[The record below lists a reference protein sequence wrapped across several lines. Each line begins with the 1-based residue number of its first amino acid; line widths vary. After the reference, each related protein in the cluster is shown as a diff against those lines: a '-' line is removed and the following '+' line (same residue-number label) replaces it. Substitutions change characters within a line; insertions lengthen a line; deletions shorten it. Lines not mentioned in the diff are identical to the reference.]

1 MPGSRSAR
9 SSVRPVSHRAIQSP
23 TAAIRLREARKFVDQ
38 FAPGDEVLLL
48 GASRGAV
55 DDFARSI
62 AIEKGATFGLHRLS
76 FTQLAARLSALHL
89 ASMDRAPATTLGH
102 EAVATR
108 ATFEAHRD
116 DALEYFA
123 PVARTPGFPKALART
138 LLELRLASAPVERL
152 SSLSRSGPDLAE
164 LLNRVELLM
173 GEAGASDRAALFETA
188 IRALGSST
196 TGWPAM
202 PTLLL
207 DVPFDSE
214 AEARFLWALIQQSPR
229 SLITIPSGDSRT
241 IAKLRDRGVDAE
253 LLQDTQQNDLGH
265 LTRYLFSPEPPPER
279 DRSGELVWFSA
290 PGEGRECVEIARRLL
305 KEASRGVRFDEMAIL
320 VRSPQQYLG
329 VLEHALSRSRIPAYF
344 DRGTRRPHP
353 AGRAFLALLSCAV
366 EKFSAKRFAEY
377 LSLAQVPNLDASG
390 QPKIDHDA
398 TAWVSSKD
406 EVFGALSEDSEG
418 SEGGLQPDMPEAGS
432 PKPEAGSPT
441 PEVAADADPASAVV
455 SGTLRAPWKWESL
468 LVESAVIGGADR
480 WSRRLTGLDR
490 EYELKI
496 RALQSE
502 EPDSPRI
509 PRLERER
516 QNLEHLRA
524 FALPLIESMSA
535 WSDSASWGDWLQR
548 LEGLVPRVLRKPA
561 DVLRILAD
569 LRPMGAVGPVGLTE
583 VRDVL
588 ADRLMSLEVD
598 PPANRY
604 GRVFIGS
611 PHQARGRSFRI
622 VFVPGLAERLFPQK
636 LREDPLLLDDLRS
649 ELNSGG
655 LNPVAQGFSP
665 ARADASVAQGF
676 LGSPKREQ
684 REGGSPVQKG
694 LPVQEDRADLERL
707 LLRLAVGASTERLYV
722 SFPRIETAEAR
733 QRVPSFYALEVMRAV
748 TGKIPDHHVL
758 ETEAAEEANASLAWP
773 APVKA
778 EDAIDDFEHDLSVL
792 RVLMRSNDPVK
803 GHAHYMLRLNDC
815 LRRSATE
822 RWARSKSQW
831 SQFDGIMRATDATRP
846 YLQTQRLGK
855 RPYSVSA
862 LQNYAYCPYRFLLSA
877 IYRLEPLEE
886 PEPLQRLDPLTKGS
900 LFHEVQ
906 AEFFRALQRDK
917 KPIATTPIETVLKV
931 LDATLTRIAAKYAEE
946 VAPAVD
952 RVWQD
957 EIASMRTDLHV
968 WARNLAEAKEWEPW
982 LFEYAFGLPNEV
994 IEPGTH
1000 PPRDPSSLPDPVE
1013 IDGRFLLRGSIDLVE
1028 RRPGPLGPGG
1038 PAILRVTDH
1047 KTSKNRSERR
1057 SIIGGGQQLQPVIYS
1072 LAVEAAT
1079 KGTVESARFSY
1090 CTTAGG
1096 FTEHSVSINETSR
1109 RAGIAAM
1116 EIIDRAIDL
1125 GTLQPAPAER
1135 ACRYCDFLTVCG
1147 PDQEYRAKGKS
1158 KQQIAD
1164 LLALR
1169 GEP

>member
-1 MPGSRSAR
+1 
-9 SSVRPVSHRAIQSP
+9 VTRAVQSP
-23 TAAIRLREARKFVDQ
+23 TASVRLREARAFVDG

-55 DDFARSI
+55 DDFARGI
-62 AIEKGATFGLHRLS
+62 ALEKGATFGLHRLS
-76 FTQLAARLSALHL
+76 FTQLAARLAALQM
-89 ASMDRAPATTLGH
+89 ASSDRAPATTLGH

-108 ATFEAHRD
+108 ATFEAHKEK
-116 DALEYFA
+116 ALEYFS

-138 LLELRLASAPVERL
+138 LLELRLAGASGERL
-152 SSLSRSGPDLAE
+152 SRLSRSGPDLAE

-173 GEAGASDRAALFETA
+173 GDAGASDRAALFETA
-188 IRALGSST
+188 TKALGSPDT
-196 TGWPAM
+196 AWPPM
-202 PTLLL
+202 PVLLL

-214 AEARFLWALIQQSPR
+214 AEARFLWALVHQSPKA
-229 SLITIPSGDSRT
+229 LITIPSGDLRT
-241 IAKLRDRGVDAE
+241 IARLAERGVTAE
-253 LLQDTQQNDLGH
+253 LTQDTPRTDLGY
-265 LTRYLFSPEPPPER
+265 LTRHLFSPEPPPAR
-279 DRSGELVWFSA
+279 DRTGALVWFSA

-305 KEASRGVRFDEMAIL
+305 KEAARGVCFDEMAIL

-329 VLEHALSRSRIPAYF
+329 GLEHALSRARIPAYF

-377 LSLAQVPNLDASG
+377 LSLGQVPQLGADAKAS
-390 QPKIDHDA
+390 DE
-398 TAWVSSKD
+398 WVTSRD
-406 EVFGALSEDSEG
+406 DVFGVLSEGGEDSE
-418 SEGGLQPDMPEAGS
+418 EGLQRDAPAAGS
-432 PKPEAGSPT
+432 PQPE
-441 PEVAADADPASAVV
+441 AADASAAVV
-455 SGTLRAPWKWESL
+455 SGTLRAPWRWESL

-480 WSRRLTGLDR
+480 WSRRLNGLHR
-490 EYELKI
+490 EYTLKI
-496 RALQSE
+496 RALESE
-502 EPDSPRI
+502 QPDSSKI
-509 PRLERER
+509 ARLERER

-524 FALPLIESMSA
+524 FALPLIEAMSG
-535 WSDSASWGDWLQR
+535 WPDSASWGDWLQR
-548 LEGLVPRVLRKPA
+548 LQGFVPRVLRKPA

-569 LRPMGAVGPVGLTE
+569 LRPMGAVGPVALTE

-598 PPANRY
+598 PPAHRY

-611 PHQARGRSFRI
+611 PHQARGRAFRV

-636 LREDPLLLDDLRS
+636 LREDPLLLDDVRS
-649 ELNSGG
+649 ELNDEAG
-655 LNPVAQGFSP
+655 LKPCATGTASTGTASPVAQGFNP
-665 ARADASVAQGF
+665 AGIAASH
-676 LGSPKREQ
+676 
-684 REGGSPVQKG
+684 
-694 LPVQEDRADLERL
+694 LPIQEDRADLERL
-707 LLRLAVGASTERLYV
+707 LLRLAVGAATERLYV

-748 TGKIPDHHVL
+748 TGKIPDHHAL
-758 ETEAAEEANASLAWP
+758 ETEAAEEAKASLAWP
-773 APVKA
+773 APARA

-792 RVLMRSNDPVK
+792 RVLMRSNEDVR

-822 RWARSKSQW
+822 RWARSKPQW
-831 SQFDGIMRATDATRP
+831 SQFDGIVRATDATRP
-846 YLQTQRLGK
+846 YLKTQRLGE

-906 AEFFRALQRDK
+906 AEFFRALQK
-917 KPIATTPIETVLKV
+917 AKQAIAATPIEEVLGV

-968 WARNLAEAKEWEPW
+968 WARNLADTKEWEPW
-982 LFEYAFGLPNEV
+982 LFEYAFGLPAVAMGGAGAEA
-994 IEPGTH
+994 GTKVE
-1000 PPRDPSSLPDPVE
+1000 RDPHSLPDPVT

-1028 RRPGPLGPGG
+1028 RRRAGPGQPKG
-1038 PAILRVTDH
+1038 PAVVRVTDH

-1079 KGTVESARFSY
+1079 ECTVETARFSY

-1096 FTEHSVSINETSR
+1096 FTEHAVPINETNR
-1109 RAGIAAM
+1109 RLGMEAM
-1116 EIIDRAIDL
+1116 EIIDRAVEL
-1125 GTLQPAPAER
+1125 GMLPPAPAEK

-1147 PDQEYRAKGKS
+1147 PEQETRARRKS

-1164 LLALR
+1164 LLELR
-1169 GEP
+1169 GRP